1 MENSLFINEI
11 IIASSDPETSRQIT
25 KLKREGKITKIASR
39 VYTSNMNDTPEH
51 IVRRN
56 IFYILGKLYPKA
68 VISHRSAF
76 EVRPTTDGD
85 IYLTYTYTRNVKL
98 PGVTVHLMEGPKGL
112 PSDSPFIEGLYVSS
126 EPRAFL
132 ENMQEVRRR
141 SGSSKCLPKEE
152 LENRLEKKIQTNG
165 EDSVNKLRDEAK

>member
-85 IYLTYTYTRNVKL
+85 IYLTTS
-98 PGVTVHLMEGPKGL
+98 VHLNPLTFG
-112 PSDSPFIEGLYVSS
+112 FAY
-126 EPRAFL
+126 
-132 ENMQEVRRR
+132 
-141 SGSSKCLPKEE
+141 
-152 LENRLEKKIQTNG
+152 
-165 EDSVNKLRDEAK
+165 